1 MLKMCQQAQSHIF
14 FLRKTSEK
22 YYCVKKT
29 KAIGK
34 AEYPKTAGNYGTL
47 HISQLAGL

>member
-1 MLKMCQQAQSHIF
+1 VCHDGKTHIF
-14 FLRKTSEK
+14 FSQKTSEK
-22 YYCVKKT
+22 YPRVKKT

>member
-1 MLKMCQQAQSHIF
+1 VCHDGKTHIF
-14 FLRKTSEK
+14 FSKKTSEK
-22 YYCVKKT
+22 YPRVKKT